1 MGDEYVSM
9 PESAPLNSAA
19 VTLRELRFAWQRA
32 TGPVLAIETLTIARG
47 ERVFLCGPSG
57 SGKSTLLGVVG
68 GVLQPAAGEVGV
80 LGTDLGRLAPAA
92 RDRFRADHIGLVFQ
106 QFNLLPYLGV
116 VDNVLLATR
125 FSRRRAAAVGNDAAG
140 AARDCLAALGLDDT
154 RLLQAPVN
162 ELSVGQQQ
170 RVAVARALLGAP
182 GLVIADEPTSALD
195 SDTRAAF
202 MELLFRECA
211 RTSATLLF
219 VSHDRALAAG
229 FDRVVELP
237 ALNRAPV
244 TA

>member
-1 MGDEYVSM
+1 M
-9 PESAPLNSAA
+9 PQSDAVNSAA
-19 VTLRELRFAWQRA
+19 VTLRDLRFAWPRA
-32 TGPVLAIETLTIARG
+32 SAPVLAIESFTIERG
-47 ERVFLCGPSG
+47 QRVFLCGPSG
-57 SGKSTLLGVVG
+57 SGKSTLLGVIG
-68 GVLQPAAGEVGV
+68 GVLQPGGGEVGV
-80 LGTDLGRLAPAA
+80 LGTDLGRLSPAA

-125 FSRRRAAAVGNDAAG
+125 FSARRAAAVGGN
-140 AARDCLAALGLDDT
+140 AARAARELLAVLGLDDT
-154 RLLQAPVN
+154 RLLHAPVT

-195 SDTRAAF
+195 SDSRAAF

-211 RTSATLLF
+211 RTGATLLF
-219 VSHDRALAAG
+219 VSHDRALADG

-244 TA
+244 AT

>member
-1 MGDEYVSM
+1 M
-9 PESAPLNSAA
+9 PESAPRNSGA
-19 VTLRELRFAWQRA
+19 VTLRDVRFAWPRA
-32 TGPVLAIETLTIARG
+32 AEPVPALESFAIERG

-57 SGKSTLLGVVG
+57 SGKSTLLGLIG
-68 GVLQPAAGEVGV
+68 GVLQPGGGEVGV
-80 LGTDLGRLAPAA
+80 LGTDLARLSPAA
-92 RDRFRADHIGLVFQ
+92 RDRFRADQIGLVFQ

-125 FSRRRAAAVGNDAAG
+125 FSSRRAAAVGGDAAG
-140 AARDCLAALGLDDT
+140 AARDLLAVLGLEDA
-154 RLLQAPVN
+154 RLLRSPVT

-195 SDTRAAF
+195 SDARAAF
-202 MELLFRECA
+202 MDLLFRECV
-211 RTSATLLF
+211 RTGATLLF
-219 VSHDRALAAG
+219 VSHDRALADG

-244 TA
+244 PA

>member
-1 MGDEYVSM
+1 M
-9 PESAPLNSAA
+9 PESADSDTAA
-19 VTLRELRFAWQRA
+19 VTLRAVRFSWPRA
-32 TGPVLAIETLTIARG
+32 AGPVLDIDSFSMGRG

-57 SGKSTLLGVVG
+57 SGKSTLLGLIG
-68 GVLQPAAGEVGV
+68 GVLQPGAGEVRV

-116 VDNVLLATR
+116 IDNVLLATR
-125 FSRRRAAAVGNDAAG
+125 FSRRRAAAVGADAAR
-140 AARDCLAALGLDDT
+140 AARDCLAALGLDDA
-154 RLLQAPVN
+154 RLLQAPVT

-202 MELLFRECA
+202 MALLFRECA
-211 RTSATLLF
+211 RTNATLLF
-219 VSHDRALAAG
+219 VSHDRALAEG
-229 FDRVVELP
+229 FDRVIELP
-237 ALNRAPV
+237 ALNRAGI
-244 TA
+244 AA

>member
-1 MGDEYVSM
+1 M
-9 PESAPLNSAA
+9 PESDPVDRAA
-19 VTLRELRFAWQRA
+19 VTLRDLHYAWPRA
-32 TGPVLAIETLTIARG
+32 AAPVLAIGSLVIERG
-47 ERVFLCGPSG
+47 QRVFLCGPSG
-57 SGKSTLLGVVG
+57 SGKSTLLGVIG
-68 GVLQPAAGEVGV
+68 GVLQPGGGEVGV
-80 LGTDLGRLAPAA
+80 LGADLGRLPPAA

-125 FSRRRAAAVGNDAAG
+125 FSARRAAAVGGDAAR
-140 AARDCLAALGLDDT
+140 AARELLAVLGLDDT
-154 RLLQAPVN
+154 RLLHAPVT

-211 RTSATLLF
+211 RTEATLLF
-219 VSHDRALAAG
+219 VSHDRALADG

-237 ALNRAPV
+237 ALTKLP
-244 TA
+244 

>member
-1 MGDEYVSM
+1 M
-9 PESAPLNSAA
+9 PESDPVNSAA
-19 VTLRELRFAWQRA
+19 VALRDLRFAWPRA
-32 TGPVLAIETLTIARG
+32 SDPVLAIESFIIERG

-57 SGKSTLLGVVG
+57 SGKSTLLGVIG
-68 GVLQPAAGEVGV
+68 GVLQPGGGEVDV
-80 LGTDLGRLAPAA
+80 LGTDLGRLSPAA

-125 FSRRRAAAVGNDAAG
+125 FSARRAAAVGGDAAG
-140 AARDCLAALGLDDT
+140 AARDFLAVLGLDDA
-154 RLLQAPVN
+154 RLLRAPVT

-195 SDTRAAF
+195 SDARSAF
-202 MELLFRECA
+202 MDLLFRECA
-211 RTSATLLF
+211 RTGATLLF
-219 VSHDRALAAG
+219 VSHDRALADG

-244 TA
+244 PA